1 MNFGKKRSKFH
12 MQFCLGMLSHI
23 SSSKVC
29 FVFEI
34 LHNFMEKNTR
44 FFQWS
49 AFFFSKMKS
58 NPAKKTSEQRF
69 SGKMKPTCQ
78 NIATCIFEHFQKW
91 PKNLEGVLACSLSII
106 PSFRLVITTWSHI
119 FIVICLVI
127 SLRKL
132 AIFNSMPFVL
142 KYVTVD
148 SKKC

>member
-1 MNFGKKRSKFH
+1 

-34 LHNFMEKNTR
+34 LHNFMQKKN
-44 FFQWS
+44 FFS
-49 AFFFSKMKS
+49 VECLFFSKMKS
-58 NPAKKTSEQRF
+58 NPAKKTSEQCF
-69 SGKMKPTCQ
+69 SDKMKPTCQ

-132 AIFNSMPFVL
+132 AIFNSMPLVL

>member
-91 PKNLEGVLACSLSII
+91 PKNLEGVLACSLSIERPRVRTSPRFFAKI
-106 PSFRLVITTWSHI
+106 EHGQNSSKLGMP
-119 FIVICLVI
+119 ICL
-127 SLRKL
+127 
-132 AIFNSMPFVL
+132 
-142 KYVTVD
+142 YV
-148 SKKC
+148 